1 MNSNL
6 EVFMR
11 KLFLVTFLSVGF
23 VLAAQQNE
31 DLFNTA
37 RLLIYGE
44 NPLLTITGVNDDA
57 LWNLLWYGGGAEKFN
72 AYKQLSADDGW
83 LLCFLVENEMAR
95 RQVKTKDEF
104 LLYLHDRDEE
114 VNKMPM
120 SAKSGRASGWLL
132 SLSMAVRTG
141 QLSVGP

>member
-1 MNSNL
+1 
-6 EVFMR
+6 MR
-11 KLFLVTFLSVGF
+11 KLFLAVFLFSGF
-23 VLAAQQNE
+23 ILSAQQNE

-44 NPLLTITGVNDDA
+44 NPLRAITGVNEDA
-57 LWNLLWYGGGAEKFN
+57 LWNLLWYGGGAEKFKS
-72 AYKQLSADDGW
+72 YKQLSADDGW

-114 VNKMPM
+114 VKAMPM
-120 SAKSGRASGWLL
+120 SAKSGKASGWLL

-141 QLSVGP
+141 QLSVGQ